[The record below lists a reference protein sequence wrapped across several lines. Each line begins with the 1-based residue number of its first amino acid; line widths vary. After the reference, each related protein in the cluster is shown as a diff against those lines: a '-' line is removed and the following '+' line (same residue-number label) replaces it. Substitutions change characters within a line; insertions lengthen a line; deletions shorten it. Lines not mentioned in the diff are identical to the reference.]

1 MKAKVVFT
9 LDLYGTAAWATNI
22 IELEPSIKDTIEY
35 HLGDLKN
42 VEVIPLEDQ
51 CVTNSE
57 KESV

>member
-51 CVTNSE
+51 STTNSE